1 MDMTC
6 SRPIAGRARMRTS
19 AAEEALHDPG
29 LRSASRPRPFTGKEG
44 VEALVLGVRAST
56 EETREESRV
65 TEELADAMH
74 CEQLLSEFLYLG

>member
-44 VEALVLGVRAST
+44 VEALVLGVRAS
-56 EETREESRV
+56 RKK
-65 TEELADAMH
+65 
-74 CEQLLSEFLYLG
+74 LGKKVVSQRNSLMLCTVNSC